1 MSDPT
6 STPTKDIEQIQT
18 KLNQLSAQL
27 PKTDFTLKELS
38 GWLAFGMLA
47 LCLSMAVIEG
57 SSYIWRPIAV
67 VLYIALTL
75 FGAYLLG
82 AEKIFI
88 FGATYLLINSAKL
101 MLVILAKLDTRFAD
115 ISFET
120 LEEVENMGKETEQ
133 KLEAIELKYYSEWNL
148 ALPIIGGTAVL
159 VGFSQLS
166 RHLSILLGGFTSDQL
181 GYWHWLRFGI
191 STLLESVLF
200 DLPTIFEWQVSEIR
214 PISTWSRVFIFVFR
228 TIVEFFVVVTILR
241 QSKMAWKVGVRQ
253 PLATPKNRPR
263 NYFALIILTIK
274 DLVIFALWGIPIVI
288 GIAAVVNDGLS
299 YNDVWSLT
307 QLAIPVFLSIWLVLC
322 GLRGLSLPRWNKL
335 LAGAGLVVGIW
346 VTLNQWSAFWSFFG
360 EK

>member
-18 KLNQLSAQL
+18 KLDKLSAQL

-38 GWLAFGMLA
+38 GWLAFGMVA

-67 VLYIALTL
+67 VLYIALTF

-82 AEKIFI
+82 VDKYFD
-88 FGATYLLINSAKL
+88 FMGDLLINLAKL
-101 MLVILAKLDTRFAD
+101 IMVILAKLDTRLAD
-115 ISFET
+115 ISFKT
-120 LEEVENMGKETEQ
+120 LEEIENTEKESEQ
-133 KLEAIELKYYSEWNL
+133 KQEAIELKYYSEWNL
-148 ALPIIGGTAVL
+148 ALPIIGGIAVL

-166 RHLSILLGGFTSDQL
+166 KHLSILLGGFASDQL

-214 PISTWSRVFIFVFR
+214 PTSTWSRLFIFVFR
-228 TIVEFFVVVTILR
+228 TTVEFFVVVTVLR
-241 QSKMAWKVGVRQ
+241 QSKMAWKVWAKQ
-253 PLATPKNRPR
+253 PLATPKNRPS
-263 NYFALIILTIK
+263 NYFALIILTVK
-274 DLVIFALWGIPIVI
+274 DLVIFSLWGLPIVI
-288 GIAAVVNDGLS
+288 GIAAVIKDGLS

-307 QLAIPVFLSIWLVLC
+307 QLAIPVFLGIWLVLC

-335 LAGAGLVVGIW
+335 FASASLVVGIW
-346 VTLNQWSAFWSFFG
+346 VTLNQWSAFWGLFG
-360 EK
+360 AK

>member
-6 STPTKDIEQIQT
+6 STPTKDIEQIQ
-18 KLNQLSAQL
+18 KELNQLSAQL
-27 PKTDFTLKELS
+27 PKTDFNLNEIS

-82 AEKIFI
+82 AEKIFD
-88 FGATYLLINSAKL
+88 FQFDLLMNLAKL
-101 MLVILAKLDTRFAD
+101 ILVMLAKLDARVAD
-115 ISFET
+115 ISFEV
-120 LEEVENMGKETEQ
+120 LEGIENMEKETEQ
-133 KLEAIELKYYSEWNL
+133 KLEAIELKYYSEEDL
-148 ALPIIGGTAVL
+148 ALPIIGGIAVL

-166 RHLSILLGGFTSDQL
+166 RHLSILLGGFASDQL

-241 QSKMAWKVGVRQ
+241 QSKMAWKVWVRQ
-253 PLATPKNRPR
+253 PLATPKNHPR

-288 GIAAVVNDGLS
+288 GIAAIVNDGLS
-299 YNDVWSLT
+299 YNDVWSLI
-307 QLAIPVFLSIWLVLC
+307 QLAIPVFLGIWLVLC

-335 LAGAGLVVGIW
+335 LAGAGLVIGIW

-360 EK
+360 AK